1 MAKDDMD
8 LEEVGQKKG
17 RAKTLLIV
25 VVVLIVIL
33 AGGALALKILAP
45 GLVPFLGSKEAPPAG
60 QGQGGQDQ
68 ANTGVLYPLK
78 PFIVNL
84 ADASGKRYLKMALTL
99 ELSGPDTQKEAENRM
114 PQIQDAILILLSSQT
129 FADISNIEG
138 KMRLRSQII
147 SACNRFLTQGKV
159 ANVYFSEFV
168 VQ

>member
-8 LEEVGQKKG
+8 LEEVGGKG
-17 RAKTLLIV
+17 GGAKTAIIIILLLV
-25 VVVLIVIL
+25 VIL
-33 AGGALALKILAP
+33 AGTAVGLAVFAP
-45 GLVPFLGSKEAPPAG
+45 GLVPFLGTKSASTSGTG
-60 QGQGGQDQ
+60 QTGSVQPGM
-68 ANTGVLYPLK
+68 GVLMPLK

-84 ADASGKRYLKMALTL
+84 ADASGKRYLKLTMTL
-99 ELSGPDTQKEAENRM
+99 ELGNETVEKEAEARM

-147 SACNRFLTQGKV
+147 SACNRFLTSGK
-159 ANVYFSEFV
+159 AINVYFSEFV